1 MSNFFSA
8 TFMDYNS
15 DKTNAFVIH
24 ESRNDIVPLM
34 NFLRQLYRKRY
45 TLVGFNCNNYD
56 NQLIEFLAKHYGQF
70 AYLKGDKITE
80 ALYHK
85 SQFIIGLEPGDRWNN
100 LVHEWNFIIPHIDIF
115 RQKHYDGKQ
124 KHCSLKWL
132 EFTMRMDNIKS
143 MPIPHHARVETDQ
156 QIDEILEYNLNDV
169 VATKKLFVQNKFETD
184 LRIKLSEKY
193 DLSLMNAS
201 EPKLAREIFGH
212 LLADKMGVEYRDLR
226 NWRSERDWIKC
237 KEIIFPYIKFKD
249 PLLNGALDFFNG
261 LEFCPSNF
269 KLNTYDLQK
278 VFRTFKYANLPEVV
292 IGLGGLHACVHPG
305 VYESGPNWEIRD
317 LDGKSFYPN
326 IGIKNRLYPE
336 HLSEDFCDIYEHLY
350 EERKVI
356 PKIDPVNY
364 VYKIILNGTYGQSK
378 EPHNFFYDP
387 KYTFSITINGQLLL
401 LKLAEILKSRV
412 PGIVFY
418 QFNTDGI
425 TVGYDP
431 KYSSK
436 VEEGMKLWEKGSK
449 IELEDKFYS
458 KMVIMD
464 VNNYIAVD
472 TKGKK
477 KRKGL
482 FAYSL
487 DPEDNELDY
496 HKNPSSLIIPKA
508 LEKYFLNDIP
518 IEKTIHECED
528 IYDFCMGVKIKRDF
542 DLVKFVYN
550 KDKSLIEEEIIHE
563 QVCRFFVSKEF
574 TSLKKRYQQGSKK
587 KGQHVELVAKFN
599 TSLFNVYKEKP
610 MKDYNLDYK
619 YYIRKAR
626 KIIDQIEPSSTNLK
640 LF

>member
-1 MSNFFSA
+1 MA
-8 TFMDYNS
+8 YDS
-15 DKTNAFVIH
+15 DKSSAFVIH
-24 ESRNDIVPLM
+24 ESRNDLVALM
-34 NFLRQLYRKRY
+34 GFLRQIYKKGY

-56 NQLIEFLAKHYGQF
+56 NQLIEFLAKHYNQF
-70 AYLKGDKITE
+70 CYLKGDKITE

-85 SQFIIGLEPGDRWNN
+85 SQSIIALEPGERWNK
-100 LVHEWNFIIPHIDIF
+100 LVHEWQFTIPHIDIF
-115 RQKHYDGKQ
+115 KQKHYDGKQ

-143 MPIPHHARVETDQ
+143 MPIPHHARVETKQ
-156 QIDEILEYNLNDV
+156 QIKQILEYNYNDV
-169 VATKKLFVQNKFETD
+169 LATKKLFIQNKFETD
-184 LRIKLSEKY
+184 LRTKLSEKY
-193 DLSLMNAS
+193 DLPLMNAS

-212 LLADKMGVEYRDLR
+212 LLADKMGVEYRELR
-226 NWRSERDWIKC
+226 DWRSERDWIKT
-237 KEIIFPYIKFKD
+237 KDIIFPYIKFKD
-249 PLLNGALDFFNG
+249 PMLNGALDFFKG

-269 KLNTYDLQK
+269 KNNSYNLQK
-278 VFRTFKYANLPEVV
+278 VLKTFKYANLPEVV
-292 IGLGGLHACVHPG
+292 IGLGGLHACVKPG
-305 VYESGPNWEIRD
+305 IYEAGPNWEIRD

-378 EPHNFFYDP
+378 EPHNFFFDP
-387 KYTFSITINGQLLL
+387 KYTFSITVNGQLLL

-431 KYSSK
+431 KHRK
-436 VEEGMKLWEKGSK
+436 LVEEGMKLWEKNSR
-449 IELEDKFYS
+449 IELEDKFYQ

-464 VNNYIAVD
+464 VNNYLAVD
-472 TKGKK
+472 TKGKT

-487 DPEDNELDY
+487 DREDNELDY
-496 HKNPSSLIIPKA
+496 HKNPSALIIPKA
-508 LEKYFLNDIP
+508 LEKFFLNDVP
-518 IEKTIHECED
+518 VEKTIHECDD
-528 IYDFCMGVKIKRDF
+528 IYDFCIGVKIKRDF

-550 KDKSLIEEEIIHE
+550 QDKSLIEEEVIHE
-563 QVCRFFVSKEF
+563 QVCRFFVSKEY
-574 TSLKKRYQQGSKK
+574 TSLKKRYQAGSKK
-587 KGQHVELVAKFN
+587 KGQNVELVAKHN
-599 TSLFNVYKEKP
+599 VTLFNLYEKKK
-610 MKDYNLDYK
+610 MEDYK
-619 YYIRKAR
+619 INYQYYISCAR
-626 KIIDQIEPSSTNLK
+626 KVIDEINPYSKNLK